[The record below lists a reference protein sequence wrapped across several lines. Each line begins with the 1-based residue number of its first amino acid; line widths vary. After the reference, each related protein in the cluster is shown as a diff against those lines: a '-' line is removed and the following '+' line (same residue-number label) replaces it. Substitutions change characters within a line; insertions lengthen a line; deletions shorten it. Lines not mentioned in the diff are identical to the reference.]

1 MPSAYRNETKKF
13 AVTCDMCNV
22 LLEISRRRKFARC
35 TPCITKYGRY
45 YQPAEQLAALLALNP
60 HP

>member
-1 MPSAYRNETKKF
+1 MPSAFRNETKKF
-13 AVTCDMCNV
+13 AVTCDICNV

-35 TPCITKYGRY
+35 TPCIHKVGFQTD
-45 YQPAEQLAALLALNP
+45 EQIAALLALNP